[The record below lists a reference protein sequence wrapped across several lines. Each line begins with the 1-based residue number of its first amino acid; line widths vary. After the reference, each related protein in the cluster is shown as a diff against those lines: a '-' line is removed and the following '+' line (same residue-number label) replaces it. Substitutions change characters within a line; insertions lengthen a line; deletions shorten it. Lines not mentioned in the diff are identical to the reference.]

1 MDSPSDACDLT
12 LDPNTANGYLHLS
25 EDNKTATCD
34 SWLNYPDHPERF
46 DSLTQVLCKEG
57 LTGRHYWEVELGT
70 KVPRLALSVYILA
83 AYKGVARKG
92 KGHDAE
98 LGCNSISWSFGKKG
112 NMDIY
117 SLLKAWHNGEVWAA
131 VSPPESVSKVGV
143 FLDHEGGTLSFYRV
157 SSNTLEHLYTFDSS
171 FTEPVYPGL
180 WAYEYGNYARICPV
194 D

>member
-25 EDNKTATCD
+25 EDNKKATCD
-34 SWLNYPDHPERF
+34 SWLYYPDHPDRF
-46 DSLTQVLCKEG
+46 DSHTQVLCKEG
-57 LTGRHYWEVELGT
+57 LTGRRYWEVEFSGAG
-70 KVPRLALSVYILA
+70 VGVSNVSVSILA

-92 KGHDAE
+92 NGYDAM
-98 LGCNSISWSFGKKG
+98 LGRNSISWSFS
-112 NMDIY
+112 Y
-117 SLLKAWHNGEVWAA
+117 SSMMMLSYFSAWHIDQVWAA
-131 VSPPESVSKVGV
+131 PVPPQTVNKVGV

-180 WAYEYGNYARICPV
+180 WAYEYYNYARICPF

>member
-1 MDSPSDACDLT
+1 MDSPSDVCNPT

-25 EDNKTATCD
+25 EGNRKATCG

-57 LTGRHYWEVELGT
+57 LTGRHYWEVELSNGS
-70 KVPRLALSVYILA
+70 KDSVYILA
-83 AYKGVARKG
+83 AYKGVGRKG
-92 KGHDAE
+92 KGLDAE
-98 LGCNSISWSFGKKG
+98 IGRNPISWAFGKKTDDSKG
-112 NMDIY
+112 
-117 SLLKAWHNGEVWAA
+117 LRAWHYGLEWAA
-131 VSPPESVSKVGV
+131 PIPPENVNKVGV

-157 SSNTLEHLYTFDSS
+157 SSNTLEHLYTFYSG